1 MVDCFNLIGI
11 LLIIILIIFLVKK
24 YEEKVKIMNIMKKE
38 KQ

>member
-11 LLIIILIIFLVKK
+11 LLIIILIIFLVKI